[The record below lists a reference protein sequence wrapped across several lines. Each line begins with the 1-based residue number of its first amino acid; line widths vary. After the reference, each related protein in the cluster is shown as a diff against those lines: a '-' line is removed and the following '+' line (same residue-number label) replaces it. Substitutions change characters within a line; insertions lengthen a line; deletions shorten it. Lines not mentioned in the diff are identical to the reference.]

1 MKKGLSLILI
11 ALLLFFTLGWATE
24 AVKPEDLKVLE
35 TLIDLMS
42 GKIGEYQDQ
51 FSDFKGL
58 LGSISGK
65 IGDMESKSEALNQ
78 MDQFLWTKIENT
90 EKSLKEQI
98 ITGEE
103 QQKTA
108 LQDKIWAVNQRLK
121 WIDSGISGLK
131 EEVEAIYTDIYKL
144 GSELSAAGKTEE
156 MISVL
161 DGTIVEKVGFV
172 QSQIDLLYKKIQRLE
187 GEDSASNAAIQQLT
201 SDLGSLKD
209 LIAAI
214 DASNVEAWN
223 AANAGEK
230 ADLERVEEINL
241 RLKSAENALM
251 ALGSKD
257 TGIQAVIDEMTSDI
271 GALRESFSSMD
282 AGQAFFQSQID
293 MLYKKIQQLEGKGN
307 LPNEALLQLNS
318 DIGLLKDLIG
328 MIDAS
333 NVEAW
338 KAAYASEKTAQD
350 RVEEINLRLKS
361 VENAFMSLGSK
372 DNGIQ
377 SFIDEM
383 TADIGVLRESVASM
397 QANDQFLWNKIDI
410 ADRQLNESL
419 VNGNEQLRQL
429 LTDKVSALNLRLKWV
444 DSGIE
449 KIKTDMKALNEEILT
464 LGSSL
469 KAVQEKQD
477 ASAENYG
484 KLLDDRV
491 WALNKRL
498 TWTDSAVSKLKSD
511 FENQQK
517 KLVEAEI
524 KKQEELGDRLW
535 GVDMRLSWLG
545 TQLYKVK
552 DEASLNQEIL
562 GVSVGNLE
570 LEIELLK
577 ARTQSLE
584 LEKALQTALDDMM
597 ISKLNDVQ
605 DRCAQIE
612 KQLSQLQEDYATKAE
627 LSQTNQKIDETAK
640 KTTDKFGAVDVR
652 LKWVDQTLASQKGQL
667 ENLKSN
673 LSKVQGEL
681 SGEIAQTTE
690 KIEENANKTTD
701 KFSAMDVR
709 LKWVDQT
716 LASQKGQIENLKKNL
731 AEVEGELSDELAE
744 RMWAINSRL
753 KWIDGAISKIKTQKA
768 DIVEV
773 EANYEAIQGELLGL
787 ADDILELAVA
797 IQKNSEEIALT
808 NAGLRKASSDLT
820 QKIDTE
826 KADIQSQ
833 IDSMRARLEASIST
847 NRQMIDSNSRK
858 INDLES
864 RVKTLEDTV
873 FKKPE
878 NAQPF
883 GIVLLFAGVAA
894 LALLFANQ

>member
-11 ALLLFFTLGWATE
+11 AFLLFFTLGWATE

-65 IGDMESKSEALNQ
+65 IGEMELKSEALNQ

-187 GEDSASNAAIQQLT
+187 GEDSASNATIQQLT
-201 SDLGSLKD
+201 SELGSLKD
-209 LIAAI
+209 LIAAV

-241 RLKSAENALM
+241 RLKSVESALM
-251 ALGSKD
+251 A
-257 TGIQAVIDEMTSDI
+257 
-271 GALRESFSSMD
+271 
-282 AGQAFFQSQID
+282 
-293 MLYKKIQQLEGKGN
+293 
-307 LPNEALLQLNS
+307 
-318 DIGLLKDLIG
+318 
-328 MIDAS
+328 
-333 NVEAW
+333 
-338 KAAYASEKTAQD
+338 
-350 RVEEINLRLKS
+350 
-361 VENAFMSLGSK
+361 LGSK

-511 FENQQK
+511 LENQQK
-517 KLVEAEI
+517 KLIEAEI

-535 GVDMRLSWLG
+535 
-545 TQLYKVK
+545 
-552 DEASLNQEIL
+552 
-562 GVSVGNLE
+562 
-570 LEIELLK
+570 
-577 ARTQSLE
+577 
-584 LEKALQTALDDMM
+584 AL
-597 ISKLNDVQ
+597 I
-605 DRCAQIE
+605 CA
-612 KQLSQLQEDYATKAE
+612 YR
-627 LSQTNQKIDETAK
+627 
-640 KTTDKFGAVDVR
+640 G
-652 LKWVDQTLASQKGQL
+652 
-667 ENLKSN
+667 
-673 LSKVQGEL
+673 
-681 SGEIAQTTE
+681 
-690 KIEENANKTTD
+690 
-701 KFSAMDVR
+701 
-709 LKWVDQT
+709 
-716 LASQKGQIENLKKNL
+716 
-731 AEVEGELSDELAE
+731 
-744 RMWAINSRL
+744 
-753 KWIDGAISKIKTQKA
+753 
-768 DIVEV
+768 
-773 EANYEAIQGELLGL
+773 
-787 ADDILELAVA
+787 
-797 IQKNSEEIALT
+797 
-808 NAGLRKASSDLT
+808 
-820 QKIDTE
+820 
-826 KADIQSQ
+826 
-833 IDSMRARLEASIST
+833 
-847 NRQMIDSNSRK
+847 
-858 INDLES
+858 
-864 RVKTLEDTV
+864 
-873 FKKPE
+873 
-878 NAQPF
+878 
-883 GIVLLFAGVAA
+883 
-894 LALLFANQ
+894 